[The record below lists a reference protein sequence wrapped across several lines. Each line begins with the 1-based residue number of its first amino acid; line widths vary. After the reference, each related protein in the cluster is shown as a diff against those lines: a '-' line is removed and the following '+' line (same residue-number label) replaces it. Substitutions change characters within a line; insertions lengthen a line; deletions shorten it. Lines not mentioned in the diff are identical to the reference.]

1 MLQKGISSY
10 LCKYE
15 ILGWKKKP
23 KTKPIKT
30 PNTYMSLSH
39 LSILPTAM
47 TVLEKAELDVKTCQ
61 TEKVVVA

>member
-1 MLQKGISSY
+1 MKSWV
-10 LCKYE
+10 E
-15 ILGWKKKP
+15 KKKN

-30 PNTYMSLSH
+30 PNTYISLSH

-47 TVLEKAELDVKTCQ
+47 TVLEKAELDVKMCQ